1 MKSNISGGGLV
12 ARARAMVSH
21 ARGPEFESASGLHPP
36 CWRNLA
42 WSYTSRLGPVARRQ
56 VSSFL
61 TVSLDTGLSHPHTP
75 GIIHDDAH
83 TIALPSV
90 CRYRLVI
97 IAKVVEDLLCMKF
110 MWLQCDAAG
119 IARRVALVAR
129 PSLITLKSSRCTY
142 LLAERQTT
150 FPETPMHFTTEPAIF
165 SDQYI

>member
-1 MKSNISGGGLV
+1 
-12 ARARAMVSH
+12 MVSH

-129 PSLITLKSSRCTY
+129 PSLITLKSSSCTY
-142 LLAERQTT
+142 FYNSRKTT
-150 FPETPMHFTTEPAIF
+150 LTLTHAQKEWLF
-165 SDQYI
+165 

>member
-1 MKSNISGGGLV
+1 M
-12 ARARAMVSH
+12 
-21 ARGPEFESASGLHPP
+21 
-36 CWRNLA
+36 C
-42 WSYTSRLGPVARRQ
+42 SRH
-56 VSSFL
+56 
-61 TVSLDTGLSHPHTP
+61 TVSLDIGLSHPHTP

-129 PSLITLKSSRCTY
+129 PSLITLKSSSCTY
-142 LLAERQTT
+142 LLFYCISYRLSAN
-150 FPETPMHFTTEPAIF
+150 HFSVGKKFIKKKQ
-165 SDQYI
+165 D

>member
-1 MKSNISGGGLV
+1 M
-12 ARARAMVSH
+12 
-21 ARGPEFESASGLHPP
+21 
-36 CWRNLA
+36 C
-42 WSYTSRLGPVARRQ
+42 SRH
-56 VSSFL
+56 
-61 TVSLDTGLSHPHTP
+61 TVSLDIGLSHPHTP

-129 PSLITLKSSRCTY
+129 PSLITLKSSSCTY
-142 LLAERQTT
+142 LLTQVNMGHNQLSNIREIVAGLSQVILS
-150 FPETPMHFTTEPAIF
+150 AQLWLSLIF
-165 SDQYI
+165 SLT

>member
-1 MKSNISGGGLV
+1 MPKVGGSKL
-12 ARARAMVSH
+12 
-21 ARGPEFESASGLHPP
+21 
-36 CWRNLA
+36 
-42 WSYTSRLGPVARRQ
+42 TLGMRHVARRQ
-56 VSSFL
+56 VSSCL

-129 PSLITLKSSRCTY
+129 PSLITLESSSCTY
-142 LLAERQTT
+142 
-150 FPETPMHFTTEPAIF
+150 FTYFAAQQLIF
-165 SDQYI
+165 RTKMTN

>member
-1 MKSNISGGGLV
+1 M
-12 ARARAMVSH
+12 
-21 ARGPEFESASGLHPP
+21 
-36 CWRNLA
+36 C
-42 WSYTSRLGPVARRQ
+42 SRH
-56 VSSFL
+56 
-61 TVSLDTGLSHPHTP
+61 TVSLDIGLSHPHTP

-129 PSLITLKSSRCTY
+129 PSLITLKSSSCTY
-142 LLAERQTT
+142 LLWQQNVYKENILSVGHAAAASSR
-150 FPETPMHFTTEPAIF
+150 EPL
-165 SDQYI
+165 

>member
-1 MKSNISGGGLV
+1 MARVV
-12 ARARAMVSH
+12 AF
-21 ARGPEFESASGLHPP
+21 GPEGRRFESTKG
-36 CWRNLA
+36 
-42 WSYTSRLGPVARRQ
+42 YTPDRDMCARRQ
-56 VSSFL
+56 VCSRH
-61 TVSLDTGLSHPHTP
+61 TVSLDIGLSHPHTP

-129 PSLITLKSSRCTY
+129 PSLITLKSSSCTY
-142 LLAERQTT
+142 LL
-150 FPETPMHFTTEPAIF
+150 FKVYWAITLLVT
-165 SDQYI
+165 

>member
-1 MKSNISGGGLV
+1 MPEKTLV
-12 ARARAMVSH
+12 RIHVGVTSPVDA
-21 ARGPEFESASGLHPP
+21 GLHPYP
-36 CWRNLA
+36 RH
-42 WSYTSRLGPVARRQ
+42 VARRQ
-56 VSSFL
+56 VCSRH
-61 TVSLDTGLSHPHTP
+61 TVSLDIGLSHPHTP

-129 PSLITLKSSRCTY
+129 PSLITLKSSSCTY
-142 LLAERQTT
+142 LLFCLAIQKFFYTALFSRG
-150 FPETPMHFTTEPAIF
+150 FHFQIQNPIWG
-165 SDQYI
+165 

>member
-1 MKSNISGGGLV
+1 MVNKIPTYIDIYSSIGLGAWLGRPSSIRKVGGSNPRRRYIPYP
-12 ARARAMVSH
+12 RH
-21 ARGPEFESASGLHPP
+21 
-36 CWRNLA
+36 
-42 WSYTSRLGPVARRQ
+42 VARRQ
-56 VSSFL
+56 VCSRH
-61 TVSLDTGLSHPHTP
+61 TVSLDIGLSHPHTP

-129 PSLITLKSSRCTY
+129 PSLITLKSSSCTY
-142 LLAERQTT
+142 LLFLHDSRVLASSGRGGAFHAT
-150 FPETPMHFTTEPAIF
+150 
-165 SDQYI
+165 